1 MKPLNTLLNF
11 LLLKQKN
18 TASEVTELITC
29 SLFIRK
35 NISSWSMFTTCFE
48 SKVFLENRNNHIFDR
63 VFKSKVDLLH
73 SLSQT
78 SASGVRKKYFLH
90 GI

>member
-35 NISSWSMFTTCFE
+35 NIHRGPCLQHVLSPRYSWKIGITTYLTE
-48 SKVFLENRNNHIFDR
+48 FLRAR
-63 VFKSKVDLLH
+63 
-73 SLSQT
+73 
-78 SASGVRKKYFLH
+78 
-90 GI
+90 

>member
-35 NISSWSMFTTCFE
+35 NIRHGPCLQHVLSPRYSWKIGITTYLTE
-48 SKVFLENRNNHIFDR
+48 FLRAR
-63 VFKSKVDLLH
+63 
-73 SLSQT
+73 
-78 SASGVRKKYFLH
+78 
-90 GI
+90 